1 MSFLSEL
8 ADYMETNSIGTA
20 GLDANTGWGIYSM
33 KRPAN
38 IDKVIV
44 LSPNPAGTS
53 PDIPTTGKE
62 FQVLI
67 YSTSEG
73 DSEVKAQEIIDL
85 LHRVS
90 GIALATI
97 HVFGLNTITGPFK
110 IGLDENEKTILS
122 INFVALLRGQVV

>member
-8 ADYMETNSIGTA
+8 GAYMDTNGIGTA
-20 GLDANTGWGIYSM
+20 GLDANSGWGIYGM

-67 YSTSEG
+67 SSTNEG

-85 LHRVS
+85 LHRVN
-90 GIALATI
+90 GVDLATI
-97 HVFGLNTITGPFK
+97 HVFGFNTISGPFK
-110 IGLDENEKTILS
+110 IGVDENEKTILS
-122 INFVALLRGQVV
+122 INFVALLRGQVA